1 MKTNINIFALLCI
14 FTITLS
20 AQSTIKGSGNV
31 VTKSRTVNQFDQLN
45 VSGHFDV
52 TLNKGNGTSIE
63 IKAEDN
69 LIEHITSEVKDG
81 KLTIKF
87 DKQYRYRTNKS
98 IDIVVNYKSLSGI
111 SLSGSGEIIGSDL
124 VEAQDLKVSL
134 SGSGDIKLN
143 LSAEAVVTSISGSGD
158 VKLSGNTNTFTGS
171 ISGSGDFDCEGL
183 KSNIATVKI
192 SGSGDIKIRAEKEIH
207 AKTSGSGD
215 VYYYGNP
222 SVVKAK
228 SSGSGDI
235 EKRG

>member
-1 MKTNINIFALLCI
+1 MKTKFNIFTLLCI
-14 FTITLS
+14 FTITLN

-31 VTKSRTVNQFDQLN
+31 VTKSRTVSQFNQLS
-45 VSGHFDV
+45 VSGHFNV

-69 LIEHITSEVKDG
+69 LIEHITSEVEDG
-81 KLTIKF
+81 KLKIKF
-87 DKQYRYRTNKS
+87 EKNYRYRTNKS
-98 IDIVVNYKSLSGI
+98 IDIVVNFESLNGI
-111 SLSGSGEIIGSDL
+111 SLSGSGEIIGNDT
-124 VEAQDLKVSL
+124 VKAEDLKIAL
-134 SGSGDIKLN
+134 SGSGDIKLD
-143 LSAEAVVTSISGSGD
+143 LSAQDVVTSISGSGD
-158 VKLSGNTNTFTGS
+158 IKLSGNTNTFTAS
-171 ISGSGDFDCEGL
+171 ISGSGDFDCESL
-183 KSNIATVKI
+183 TSNIATVKV

-215 VYYYGNP
+215 IYYYGHP